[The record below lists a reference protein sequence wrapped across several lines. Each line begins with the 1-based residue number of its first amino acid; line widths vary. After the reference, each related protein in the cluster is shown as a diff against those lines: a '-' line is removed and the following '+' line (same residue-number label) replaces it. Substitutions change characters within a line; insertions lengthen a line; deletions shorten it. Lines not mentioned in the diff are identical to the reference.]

1 MSTESNQLLTSVSNK
16 SVATSTQ
23 PDRPDAWLYNRDT
36 LNWMVDPRLSRQLP
50 WIYQPFSLYCQAYFS
65 LTGRSDLIGGRSLF
79 QFLANLLKQW
89 SPQRYLEFHL
99 SNYDVFLDPFDARF
113 FQVVNELTQ
122 PEADTQVLSSLLSA
136 GDTFIDV
143 GANHGSFSIVA
154 SKLVG
159 TAGQVIAIEPQPRL
173 AQAVQQSLAANALGD
188 FHVYPV
194 AVGNIDGEIELLLP
208 QGTSGSAGI
217 YPDHSGTHRHQVVH
231 VPIKRVADLLSW
243 QSFPGN
249 VLLKLDIEGSELAFL
264 AGAKPMM
271 MALTPTL
278 IIEIHPG
285 SLKAA
290 QATGEELKQA
300 LQDLGYSRYAEM
312 HCLET
317 TAAIAELDTSRQRNV
332 VMFMT

>member
-1 MSTESNQLLTSVSNK
+1 LSTESNQESNQRLI
-16 SVATSTQ
+16 SASANQ
-23 PDRPDAWLYNRDT
+23 PDAWLYSRAT
-36 LNWMVDPRLSRQLP
+36 LNWMFDPALSRQLP
-50 WIYQPFSLYCQAYFS
+50 WLYQLFSIYSQGYFS
-65 LTGRSDLIGGRSLF
+65 LTGRSDLIGGRALF

-89 SPQRYLEFHL
+89 SPQCYLQFHL
-99 SNYDVFLDPFDARF
+99 RDYDVFLDPFDARF

-122 PEADTQVLSSLLSA
+122 SDADTQVLSSLLTA

-154 SKLVG
+154 CKLVG
-159 TAGQVIAIEPQPRL
+159 TEGQVIAIEPQPRL

-194 AVGNIDGEIELLLP
+194 AVGNMDGEIEFLLP

-217 YPDHSGTHRHQVVH
+217 YPAHSGTDRHQVVH
-231 VPIKRVADLLSW
+231 VPIQRVADLLPW
-243 QSFPGN
+243 QTYAGN
-249 VLLKLDIEGSELAFL
+249 SLLKLDIEGSELAFL
-264 AGAKPMM
+264 AGAKPMI
-271 MALTPTL
+271 MALKPTL

-290 QATGEELKQA
+290 QATGEELKQV
-300 LQDLGYSRYAEM
+300 LQELGYNRYAEM
-312 HCLET
+312 HQLET
-317 TAAIAELDTSRQRNV
+317 TTAIADLDTSTQRNV